1 MHLVINVV
9 NRFEYVAGNFAR
21 EYYRGNSGTAKFL
34 SRVPA
39 GNLVILPEGEAAENA
54 HYRGNAGITTGN
66 VSRERTYAM
75 MLWYLFS

>member
-21 EYYRGNSGTAKFL
+21 EYFRGNSRTAKFL

-39 GNLVILPEGEAAENA
+39 GNSEILPEGQAAENA
-54 HYRGNAGITTGN
+54 HYRGNTGIPSGN
-66 VSRERTYAM
+66 VSRERT
-75 MLWYLFS
+75 